1 MMQVLNESAD
11 PREEIYWSDLVIEQS
26 VRFDVLLETKSRDRA
41 FGKRERTRFLVMSRV
56 AKQLL
61 DEPAKRPLIESV
73 LNDTGLS
80 RGTFY
85 NYFTDIDKA
94 IEELLCVFFTA
105 LWSHR
110 SGPVNDHEQQDYDP
124 VYEANLWYCRAYEAN
139 AGLFATFSQIAAYTP
154 SLLKMRETMN
164 AEWVDRVVSATAR
177 RRGRPF
183 DKAEKKA
190 FQGMLRLMIA
200 MSIEALRERYVH
212 VDTLLLKSFPDAVE
226 LAQGLTKVWRQ
237 TIEHFAGE

>member
-1 MMQVLNESAD
+1 MKQVLNSSAD
-11 PREEIYWSDLVIEQS
+11 PVDNRMWADLVIEPG
-26 VRFDVLLETKSRDRA
+26 VRFDALLESKSRERG

-56 AKQLL
+56 ARQLL

-85 NYFTDIDKA
+85 NYFADIDKA
-94 IEELLCVFFTA
+94 VEELLGVFFAA

-110 SGPVNDHEQQDYDP
+110 SRPAKDRGDPHYDP
-124 VYEANLWYCRAYEAN
+124 VHEANLWYCRAYETN
-139 AGLFATFSQIAAYTP
+139 AGLFAAFSQVAAYTP
-154 SLLKMRETMN
+154 SLLRMRETMN
-164 AEWVDRVVSATAR
+164 AEWVDRVVNSTAR
-177 RRGRPF
+177 RRDRAF
-183 DKAEKKA
+183 DKAEKRA

-212 VDTLLLKSFPDAVE
+212 LDALLLKSFPDAE
-226 LAQGLTKVWRQ
+226 ALAEGLTKIWRQ
-237 TIEHFAGE
+237 TIEPYAGN